1 MKNLRKDKN
10 IRRALLCQRLLSAAA
25 VLQYY
30 EAYFRFVDCA
40 TLAKS
45 GGISYSDAEDFSNF
59 MGNVFGCDVDPSDYV
74 SSEDTLSNEAIES
87 YKDLQAVLDKYDDSG
102 KRNISGTAKQLFYT
116 KFYMRSYCDFFID
129 YLNRVLFYVNDSL
142 INGEEGIIED
152 LRYGSVWFNLY
163 DGTPR
168 KMDTRLFRKA
178 LRDIDVV
185 FNENIKKVT
194 KRILKQEEVL
204 TIKTNKK

>member
-1 MKNLRKDKN
+1 MKNMRKDKH
-10 IRRALLCQRLLSAAA
+10 IRRALLCQRLLYAAA

-40 TLAKS
+40 TLAKT
-45 GGISYSDAEDFSNF
+45 GGISYSEAEELSNS
-59 MGNVFGCDVDPSDYV
+59 MGDVFGIDVDPSDYV
-74 SSEDTLSNEAIES
+74 SSEDELSNEAIEY

-102 KRNISGTAKQLFYT
+102 KRIISGTAKQLFYT
-116 KFYMRSYCDFFID
+116 KFYMRPNYIFFIK
-129 YLNRVLFYVNDSL
+129 YIHLVLFYVKDSL

-152 LRYGSVWFNLY
+152 LRYGFGLY

-185 FNENIKKVT
+185 FNETIKKVT
-194 KRILKQEEVL
+194 KRKLKWEKV
-204 TIKTNKK
+204 

>member
-40 TLAKS
+40 TLAKF
-45 GGISYSDAEDFSNF
+45 GGVSYSEAEDLSNF
-59 MGNVFGCDVDPSDYV
+59 MGDVYGFYVDPYDYV
-74 SSEDTLSNEAIES
+74 SSEDTLSNEAISS

-102 KRNISGTAKQLFYT
+102 KRIISGTAKQLFYT
-116 KFYMRSYCDFFID
+116 KFYMRPNYIFFIR
-129 YLNRVLFYVNDSL
+129 YLHRVIFYVNDSL
-142 INGEEGIIED
+142 TNGEEGIIED
-152 LRYGSVWFNLY
+152 LKDDSIWFNPY
-163 DGTPR
+163 DDSPQ

-178 LRDIDVV
+178 LNDIDVV
-185 FNENIKKVT
+185 FNETIKKVT

-204 TIKTNKK
+204 TIKTKRI

>member
-40 TLAKS
+40 TLAKF
-45 GGISYSDAEDFSNF
+45 GGVSYSEAEDFSNF
-59 MGNVFGCDVDPSDYV
+59 MGNVFGCDVDPYDYV
-74 SSEDTLSNEAIES
+74 SSEDTLSNEAISS

-102 KRNISGTAKQLFYT
+102 KRIISGTAKQLFYT
-116 KFYMRSYCDFFID
+116 KFYMRPNCHFFIK
-129 YLNRVLFYVNDSL
+129 YLDSVLFFVNDSL
-142 INGEEGIIED
+142 TNGEEGIIEALKD
-152 LRYGSVWFNLY
+152 DSVWFNLCN
-163 DGTPR
+163 GSPR

-178 LRDIDVV
+178 LRDIDIV

-194 KRILKQEEVL
+194 KRNLKWEKV
-204 TIKTNKK
+204 

>member
-1 MKNLRKDKN
+1 MKSLRKDKN

-40 TLAKS
+40 TLAKI
-45 GGISYSDAEDFSNF
+45 GGISYSKAEDFSNF
-59 MGNVFGCDVDPSDYV
+59 MGNVFGYDVDPSDYV
-74 SSEDTLSNEAIES
+74 SSEDELSNEAIES

-102 KRNISGTAKQLFYT
+102 KRIISGTAKQLFYT
-116 KFYMRSYCDFFID
+116 KFYMRPYCHFFIK
-129 YLNRVLFYVNDSL
+129 YLDSVLFFVIDSL
-142 INGEEGIIED
+142 TNGEEGIIESLKD
-152 LRYGSVWFNLY
+152 DSVWFNLCN
-163 DGTPR
+163 GSPR

-178 LRDIDVV
+178 LNDIDVV

-194 KRILKQEEVL
+194 KRILKWEKV
-204 TIKTNKK
+204 

>member
-25 VLQYY
+25 VLQCY
-30 EAYFRFVDCA
+30 ESYFRFVDCT
-40 TLAKS
+40 TLAKT

-59 MGNVFGCDVDPSDYV
+59 MGNVFGYDVDPSYYV
-74 SSEDTLSNEAIES
+74 SSEDELSNEAIES

-102 KRNISGTAKQLFYT
+102 KRIISGTAKQLFYT
-116 KFYMRSYCDFFID
+116 NFYMRYNCCFFID

-142 INGEEGIIED
+142 INGEEGIIKD
-152 LRYGSVWFNLY
+152 LKDSCVWFNPY
-163 DGTPR
+163 NGTPR

-185 FNENIKKVT
+185 FNETIKKVT
-194 KRILKQEEVL
+194 KRKLKWE
-204 TIKTNKK
+204 KA

>member
-30 EAYFRFVDCA
+30 EAYFRFVNCA
-40 TLAKS
+40 TLAKF
-45 GGISYSDAEDFSNF
+45 GGVSYSEAEDFSNF
-59 MGNVFGCDVDPSDYV
+59 MGNVFGCDVDPYDYV
-74 SSEDTLSNEAIES
+74 SSEDTLSNEAISS

-102 KRNISGTAKQLFYT
+102 KRIISGTAKQLFYT
-116 KFYMRSYCDFFID
+116 KFYMRPYCHFFIK
-129 YLNRVLFYVNDSL
+129 YLDSVLFFVNDSL
-142 INGEEGIIED
+142 TNGEEGIIEALKD
-152 LRYGSVWFNLY
+152 DSVWFNLCN
-163 DGTPR
+163 GSPR

-178 LRDIDVV
+178 LRDIDIV

-194 KRILKQEEVL
+194 KRNLKWEKV
-204 TIKTNKK
+204 

>member
-1 MKNLRKDKN
+1 MKNLRKYKHV
-10 IRRALLCQRLLSAAA
+10 RRALLCQRLLAAAA

-30 EAYFRFVDCA
+30 EAYFRFVDCT
-40 TLAKS
+40 TLAKT

-59 MGNVFGCDVDPSDYV
+59 MGDVFGFDVAPSDYV

-87 YKDLQAVLDKYDDSG
+87 YKDLKAVLDKYDDSG
-102 KRNISGTAKQLFYT
+102 KRIISGTAKQLFYT
-116 KFYMRSYCDFFID
+116 KFYMLPNYIFFIR
-129 YLNRVLFYVNDSL
+129 YLRRVLFFVNDSL

-152 LRYGSVWFNLY
+152 LKDGSVWFNLCN
-163 DGTPR
+163 GSPR

-178 LRDIDVV
+178 LRDIDIV

-194 KRILKQEEVL
+194 KRILKWEKV
-204 TIKTNKK
+204 

>member
-1 MKNLRKDKN
+1 MNNLRKDKN

-30 EAYFRFVDCA
+30 EAYFRFVDCV

-102 KRNISGTAKQLFYT
+102 KRIISGTAKQLFYT
-116 KFYMRSYCDFFID
+116 NFYMRPYCHYFIRYLD
-129 YLNRVLFYVNDSL
+129 YVLFCMNDSL
-142 INGEEGIIED
+142 TNGEEGIIEYLKD
-152 LRYGSVWFNLY
+152 GSTWFNLY
-163 DGTPR
+163 DGSPN
-168 KMDTRLFRKA
+168 LS
-178 LRDIDVV
+178 
-185 FNENIKKVT
+185 T
-194 KRILKQEEVL
+194 KYSKF
-204 TIKTNKK
+204 T

>member
-40 TLAKS
+40 TLAKFGS
-45 GGISYSDAEDFSNF
+45 VSYSEAEDFSNF
-59 MGNVFGCDVDPSDYV
+59 MGNVFGCDVDPYDYV
-74 SSEDTLSNEAIES
+74 SSEDTLSNEAISS

-102 KRNISGTAKQLFYT
+102 KRIISGTAKQLFYT
-116 KFYMRSYCDFFID
+116 KFYMRPNCHFFIK
-129 YLNRVLFYVNDSL
+129 YLDSVLFFVNDSL
-142 INGEEGIIED
+142 TNGEEGIIEALKD
-152 LRYGSVWFNLY
+152 DSVWFNLCN
-163 DGTPR
+163 GSPR

-178 LRDIDVV
+178 LRDIDIV

-194 KRILKQEEVL
+194 KRNLKWEKV
-204 TIKTNKK
+204 

>member
-1 MKNLRKDKN
+1 MKNPRKNKN

-59 MGNVFGCDVDPSDYV
+59 MGNVFGCDFDPSDYV
-74 SSEDTLSNEAIES
+74 SSEDELSNEAIES
-87 YKDLQAVLDKYDDSG
+87 YENLQAVLGEYDDSG
-102 KRNISGTAKQLFYT
+102 KRIISGTAKQLFYT
-116 KFYMRSYCDFFID
+116 KFYMRPYCHFFIK
-129 YLNRVLFYVNDSL
+129 YLDSVLFFVNDSL
-142 INGEEGIIED
+142 TNGEEGIIEALKGD
-152 LRYGSVWFNLY
+152 SVWFNLCN
-163 DGTPR
+163 GSPR

-178 LRDIDVV
+178 LRDIDIV

-194 KRILKQEEVL
+194 KRNLKWEKV
-204 TIKTNKK
+204 